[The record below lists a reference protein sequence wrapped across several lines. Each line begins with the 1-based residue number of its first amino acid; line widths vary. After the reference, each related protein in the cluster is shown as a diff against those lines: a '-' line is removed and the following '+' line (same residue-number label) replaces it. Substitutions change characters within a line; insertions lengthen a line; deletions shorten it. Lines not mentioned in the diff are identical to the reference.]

1 MCGMTRAAH
10 TMSDSS
16 SNGDLVVVDVEM
28 HDGDFNTGVLIAPNK
43 LTWVCTREEL
53 EEEFPALKPILIS
66 YIDSSTL
73 FTTNWVHTFDEE
85 ETTLQ
90 NHRSLEQ
97 YVQTEEDC
105 CRFVDVHELTTCDGL
120 YNITKQLTKLIELVP
135 FEIYKWIGESCPESG
150 MLWRD
155 NFANSFQYIQPF
167 LNAFPEANQSA
178 QQLQMILSNHTVHS
192 VSGTCFRCN
201 TYKPLCVSIQGAS
214 QQVALGRNCWEKLQ
228 AAVKRVALYESCK
241 AQITGAVSHM
251 LNSLLD
257 VGDSDDDEQMNV

>member
-1 MCGMTRAAH
+1 
-10 TMSDSS
+10 MSDSS

-28 HDGDFNTGVLIAPNK
+28 HDGEYNTGVLIAPNK

-53 EEEFPALKPILIS
+53 EEEFPALQPILVS

-105 CRFVDVHELTTCDGL
+105 CRFVDVHALTACDGL

-155 NFANSFQYIQPF
+155 NFENSFQYIQPF

-192 VSGTCFRCN
+192 VRNMLPVTRTSHCVLQFKALRNRLHWGGIAGEASSSSQEGCTVRVVQGPDHRCRV
-201 TYKPLCVSIQGAS
+201 THA
-214 QQVALGRNCWEKLQ
+214 KLF
-228 AAVKRVALYESCK
+228 A
-241 AQITGAVSHM
+241 
-251 LNSLLD
+251 D
-257 VGDSDDDEQMNV
+257 VVTA